1 MDILNLDLQLKS
13 ESLARKSSG
22 AKRQMESTS
31 SEAAFHFV
39 AFVPVIGRVW
49 KFDGLERQP
58 QALGKLYNI
67 TKAHLLSWSSS

>member
-58 QALGKLYNI
+58 QALGKLSNI
-67 TKAHLLSWSSS
+67 TRTPVLSWSLS